1 MVEKDKLKKKRK
13 VDVQIVVFIVI
24 HLQQKK
30 DLLNA
35 VGESNRIS
43 G

>member
-1 MVEKDKLKKKRK
+1 MVKEDKLKKKSK

-24 HLQQKK
+24 HLQKKK